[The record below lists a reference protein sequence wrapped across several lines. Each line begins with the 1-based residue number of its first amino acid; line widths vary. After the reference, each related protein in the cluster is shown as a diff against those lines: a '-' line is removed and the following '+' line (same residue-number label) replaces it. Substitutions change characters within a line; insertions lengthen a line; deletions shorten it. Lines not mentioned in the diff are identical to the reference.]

1 MLHQPP
7 AHLEKVQFDQKQ
19 KDLFSERFFY
29 SVSNLRHPTSFA
41 LRHSKWELVLVLDD
55 AISSPIYGVFT
66 VDRQLSQPLSVL
78 DLIRNGSTVRER
90 KIRKSRFFSTITFAG
105 SELRRDG

>member
-41 LRHSKWELVLVLDD
+41 LRHSKWELGFGLRNILACNIYV
-55 AISSPIYGVFT
+55 YGVFT

-78 DLIRNGSTVRER
+78 ETVPQSE
-90 KIRKSRFFSTITFAG
+90 KEKSGKAVFFQLLPLPVVS
-105 SELRRDG
+105 